1 MKVLFFYLIVNGILI
16 NNDIQDLKDNDFDK
30 IKLEILKNMGFIED
44 LKNGWGK
51 EEKGIWHK

>member
-1 MKVLFFYLIVNGILI
+1 M

-44 LKNGWGK
+44 LKNG
-51 EEKGIWHK
+51 